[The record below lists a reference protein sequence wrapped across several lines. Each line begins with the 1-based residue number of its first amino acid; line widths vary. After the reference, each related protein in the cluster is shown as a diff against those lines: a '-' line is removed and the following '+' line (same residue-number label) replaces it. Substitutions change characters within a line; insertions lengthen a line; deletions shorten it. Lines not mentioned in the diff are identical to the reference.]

1 MVRCNFETVPRAGPR
16 SEENPPGCAKGLQPE
31 SQRSI
36 DIHQFWLS
44 IKNGR
49 HLRFIWEIT
58 NDVKRALNSWLPLT
72 SMIQQQSLSLKRG
85 SPTFN
90 TPPGHWMTHTW
101 VFLTFGG
108 TFLVFLTWVS
118 QWLSAPLAGNRT
130 ARKLQNFSQKVK
142 KFSTFRFFRLFEQK
156 SPGMWPCRLFAKSQK
171 VKKFSTFRIFHFF
184 RLFEQKSPGMWTFRL
199 FGWNFSTTVGVWIAK
214 SEKPSQNFKH
224 VF

>member
-1 MVRCNFETVPRAGPR
+1 M
-16 SEENPPGCAKGLQPE
+16 
-31 SQRSI
+31 
-36 DIHQFWLS
+36 
-44 IKNGR
+44 
-49 HLRFIWEIT
+49 RFIWEIP

-72 SMIQQQSLSLKRG
+72 SMIQQQSLSLKRS

-156 SPGMWPCRLFAKSQK
+156 SPGMWPFRLFAKSQK
-171 VKKFSTFRIFHFF
+171 VKKFSTFRLFDFFDFSSRNLLECDLFDFSTFRKKSKGQKVFDFSNFSIFSTF
-184 RLFEQKSPGMWTFRL
+184 RAEISWNVNFSTFRL
-199 FGWNFSTTVGVWIAK
+199 RLFGRNFSTTVGVWIAK

-224 VF
+224 FFLAKSCV